1 MAIDNIIKVDYDAD
15 KRRLV
20 MLGGFHLL
28 DVFRSFPSRR
38 FDPKTK
44 AWRMP
49 LVKQN
54 LNHFN
59 AIRDRYQWKLTPEA
73 IGAMMDFD
81 RITAAPVYSPVP
93 RLAFHGSPYQ
103 PMEHQWD
110 MMDKGWDLNG
120 YALFAAMGTGKTFVG
135 VNLARMRFEGRRIN
149 RLIVICPQTL
159 RTTWRR
165 EFEKYAPGLADCY
178 FHGGNNHAA
187 YKYWCDDISQTKQLK
202 VLLVSVEGLGIS
214 ERLADSVFSF
224 FQPDSQVMVI
234 CDESSRIKN
243 PSAKRTE
250 RTINIAGYCKYRMI
264 LNGTPIARGIQ
275 DLWSQYE
282 FLDPNIIGSGD
293 YWAFKTRYVVMGGY
307 ENKQIVGYSNVEEL
321 MKLIQPFTLEV
332 DKKILNLPPKIY
344 KTRII
349 KASPEQQ
356 KLFDKILSGLEKEE
370 QNPVE
375 AWIKTQNVLERML
388 RLQQV
393 IGGFEPRTDR
403 ETEVTLTYPLAT
415 NPKLDDLKEFID
427 DNFEGTKFVVWARYI
442 PEIELITASL
452 RQKYGAAAVVD
463 YYGAT
468 SSADRTIAE
477 DRYCNDPTCRF
488 LVGNPAAAG
497 LGLTFVSGEND
508 VMYYYSGTF
517 AYIDRTQSED
527 RSHRIGQ
534 QHTTVVVDPIM
545 EGTLDEAIAASIKE
559 KKSMD
564 QFVKDWISAGKSVR
578 DLVHGVGL

>member
-1 MAIDNIIKVDYDAD
+1 
-15 KRRLV
+15 
-20 MLGGFHLL
+20 
-28 DVFRSFPSRR
+28 
-38 FDPKTK
+38 
-44 AWRMP
+44 
-49 LVKQN
+49 
-54 LNHFN
+54 
-59 AIRDRYQWKLTPEA
+59 
-73 IGAMMDFD
+73 
-81 RITAAPVYSPVP
+81 
-93 RLAFHGSPYQ
+93 
-103 PMEHQWD
+103 
-110 MMDKGWDLNG
+110 
-120 YALFAAMGTGKTFVG
+120 
-135 VNLARMRFEGRRIN
+135 
-149 RLIVICPQTL
+149 
-159 RTTWRR
+159 
-165 EFEKYAPGLADCY
+165 
-178 FHGGNNHAA
+178 
-187 YKYWCDDISQTKQLK
+187 
-202 VLLVSVEGLGIS
+202 
-214 ERLADSVFSF
+214 
-224 FQPDSQVMVI
+224 
-234 CDESSRIKN
+234 
-243 PSAKRTE
+243 
-250 RTINIAGYCKYRMI
+250 
-264 LNGTPIARGIQ
+264 
-275 DLWSQYE
+275 
-282 FLDPNIIGSGD
+282 
-293 YWAFKTRYVVMGGY
+293 MGGY